1 MQFARVGKMI
11 NHDRLLATFLDLV
24 RVDNP
29 SGGEA
34 TIAAH
39 IRGLLEAIG
48 LAVEEDAVHNLLARV
63 PGEGE
68 PLLLNAHMD
77 SVAPCRGV
85 RPLVADGVV
94 RSSGD
99 TVLGA
104 DDLAG
109 VAAII
114 EGVRSTLERG
124 GPHRAAELLLT
135 VQEEV
140 GLAGAAAFD
149 TGKLQARA
157 GVTLDSG
164 GDFGGITIAA
174 PSQDSLYAIVI
185 GRAAHAGVAPERG
198 INAIMM
204 AAQALAAMPL
214 GRIDAET
221 TANIGIIRGG
231 DATNIVPERVEL
243 WGEARSHDQEK
254 LSDQVGAM
262 VAALEAAASA
272 AGGSVKVEITH
283 KYDAYRLAED
293 LPIIKQIAAALRA
306 IGYEPKFQISGGG
319 SDVNILAQ
327 RGLQIANVSV
337 GYREIHSTGEYIAV
351 ADLERSAELVARL
364 LEVDVNSK

>member
-1 MQFARVGKMI
+1 MI
-11 NHDRLLATFLDLV
+11 NSDRLLATFLDLV
-24 RVDNP
+24 QIDNP

-34 TIAAH
+34 AIAAH
-39 IRGLLEAIG
+39 IRGLLESLG
-48 LAVEEDAVHNLLARV
+48 LAVEEDALHNLLAHV
-63 PGEGE
+63 PGQGE

-77 SVAPCRGV
+77 SVAPCHGV

-140 GLAGAAAFD
+140 GLLGAAAFD
-149 TGKLQARA
+149 TAKLRARE

-164 GDFGGITIAA
+164 GDFGGITIGA
-174 PSQDSLYAIVI
+174 PSQDSLHAIVT

-198 INAIMM
+198 LNAIVI
-204 AAQALAAMPL
+204 AARALAAMPL
-214 GRIDAET
+214 GRIDEET

-231 DATNIVPERVEL
+231 EATNIVPERVEL
-243 WGEARSHDQEK
+243 WGEARSHSREK
-254 LSDQVGAM
+254 LASQVRAM
-262 VAALEAAASA
+262 VGALEAAASA
-272 AGGSVKVEITH
+272 AGGSAHVTVTH
-283 KYDAYRLAED
+283 KYDSYRLAED
-293 LPIIKQIAAALRA
+293 LPIIRRIVAALDA
-306 IGYEPKFQISGGG
+306 LGYQPNFQISGGG

-327 RGLQIANVSV
+327 RGIQIANVSV

-351 ADLERSAELVARL
+351 ADLQRSAELVVRL
-364 LEVDVNSK
+364 LGADGS

>member
-1 MQFARVGKMI
+1 MI

-24 RVDNP
+24 RIDNP

-34 TIAAH
+34 AIAAH
-39 IRGLLEAIG
+39 IRGLLEALG
-48 LAVEEDAVHNLLARV
+48 LAVEEDAVHNLLARM

-77 SVAPCRGV
+77 SVASCRGV
-85 RPLVADGVV
+85 RPLVADGLV

-114 EGVRSTLERG
+114 EGVRATLERG

-140 GLAGAAAFD
+140 GLVGAATFD
-149 TGKLQARA
+149 TTKLQART

-174 PSQDSLYAIVI
+174 PSQDSLHAIVI
-185 GRAAHAGVAPERG
+185 GRASHAGVAPERG
-198 INAIMM
+198 INAIVV
-204 AAQALAAMPL
+204 AANALAAMPL

-221 TANIGIIRGG
+221 TANIGIIKGG

-243 WGEARSHDQEK
+243 WGEARSHSQGK
-254 LSDQVGAM
+254 LSSQVGAM

-272 AGGSVKVEITH
+272 AGGSVRIEITH
-283 KYDAYRLAED
+283 KYDAYHLSED
-293 LPIIKQIAAALRA
+293 LPIIQQLAAALRA
-306 IGYEPKFQISGGG
+306 MGHEPNFQVSGGG
-319 SDVNILAQ
+319 SDVNILSQ

-351 ADLERSAELVARL
+351 ADLERSAELVTRL
-364 LEVDVNSK
+364 LEVDSDSK

>member
-1 MQFARVGKMI
+1 VTNPNNPFQFFETG
-11 NHDRLLATFLDLV
+11 D
-24 RVDNP
+24 
-29 SGGEA
+29 G
-34 TIAAH
+34 
-39 IRGLLEAIG
+39 
-48 LAVEEDAVHNLLARV
+48 
-63 PGEGE
+63 
-68 PLLLNAHMD
+68 
-77 SVAPCRGV
+77 
-85 RPLVADGVV
+85 GVV

-114 EGVRSTLERG
+114 EGVRATLERG

-149 TGKLQARA
+149 TRKLQART

-174 PSQDSLYAIVI
+174 PSQDSLHVI
-185 GRAAHAGVAPERG
+185 ITGRAAHAGVAPERG
-198 INAIMM
+198 ISAIVM

-243 WGEARSHDQEK
+243 WGEARSHNQEK

-262 VAALEAAASA
+262 VAALEAAAS
-272 AGGSVKVEITH
+272 ET
-283 KYDAYRLAED
+283 
-293 LPIIKQIAAALRA
+293 
-306 IGYEPKFQISGGG
+306 F
-319 SDVNILAQ
+319 
-327 RGLQIANVSV
+327 
-337 GYREIHSTGEYIAV
+337 
-351 ADLERSAELVARL
+351 RSSLIVLSRSSA
-364 LEVDVNSK
+364 

>member
-1 MQFARVGKMI
+1 MI
-11 NHDRLLATFLDLV
+11 NQERLLATFLDLV
-24 RVDNP
+24 QIDNP
-29 SGGEA
+29 SRGEA
-34 TIAAH
+34 TIAAY
-39 IRGLLEAIG
+39 IRGLLESIG

-63 PGEGE
+63 PGDGE

-77 SVAPCRGV
+77 SVAPCHGV
-85 RPLVADGVV
+85 RPVVADGVV

-124 GPHRAAELLLT
+124 GLHRAAELLLT
-135 VQEEV
+135 VQEEI

-149 TGKLQARA
+149 AAKLQARV

-164 GDFGGITIAA
+164 GDFGGITVAA
-174 PSQDSLYAIVI
+174 PSQDSLHVVVT

-198 INAIMM
+198 INAIVV
-204 AAQALAAMPL
+204 AAQAVSTMPL
-214 GRIDAET
+214 GRIDSET
-221 TANIGIIRGG
+221 TANIGIIKGG
-231 DATNIVPERVEL
+231 DATNIVPERIEL

-254 LSDQVGAM
+254 LSAQVGAM
-262 VAALEAAASA
+262 VAALEDAAGAH
-272 AGGSVKVEITH
+272 GGSVRIEVTR
-283 KYDAYRLAED
+283 KYDAYHLSED
-293 LPIIKQIAAALRA
+293 LPIIQQLAAALRA
-306 IGYEPKFQISGGG
+306 MEFEPRYQVSGGG

-351 ADLERSAELVARL
+351 ADLERAAELVVRVLA
-364 LEVDVNSK
+364 VDSNSK

>member
-1 MQFARVGKMI
+1 MI
-11 NHDRLLATFLDLV
+11 NPDRLLATFLDLV
-24 RVDNP
+24 RIDNP
-29 SGGEA
+29 SRGEA

-39 IRGLLEAIG
+39 IRGLLEALG

-77 SVAPCRGV
+77 SVAPCHGV
-85 RPLVADGVV
+85 RPLVADGIV

-114 EGVRSTLERG
+114 EGVRATLERG
-124 GPHRAAELLLT
+124 RPHRAAELLLT
-135 VQEEV
+135 VQEEA
-140 GLAGAAAFD
+140 GLLGAAAFD
-149 TGKLQARA
+149 TGKLQART

-164 GDFGGITIAA
+164 GDFGGITVAA
-174 PSQDSLYAIVI
+174 PSQDSLYVVVT

-198 INAIMM
+198 VSAIVVAANA
-204 AAQALAAMPL
+204 LTAMPL

-221 TANIGIIRGG
+221 TANIGIIKGG

-243 WGEARSHDQEK
+243 WGEARSHNQEK
-254 LSDQVGAM
+254 LSEQVGAM
-262 VAALEAAASA
+262 VAALEAAAGA
-272 AGGSVKVEITH
+272 AGGSVKVDITH
-283 KYDAYRLAED
+283 RYDAYRLDED
-293 LPIIKQIAAALRA
+293 MPIIKRIAAALRA
-306 IGYEPKFQISGGG
+306 IGCEPRYQVSGGG

-364 LEVDVNSK
+364 LEVDTGS

>member
-1 MQFARVGKMI
+1 MI
-11 NHDRLLATFLDLV
+11 NQERLLATFLELV
-24 RVDNP
+24 QIDNP
-29 SGGEA
+29 SHGEA
-34 TIAAH
+34 MIAAH
-39 IRGLLEAIG
+39 IRGLLEALG

-77 SVAPCRGV
+77 SVAPCVGV
-85 RPLVADGVV
+85 RPLVADGMV

-114 EGVRSTLERG
+114 EGVRASLERG
-124 GPHRAAELLLT
+124 EPHRAAELLLT

-140 GLAGAAAFD
+140 GLVGAAAFD
-149 TGKLQARA
+149 TSKLQARA

-174 PSQDSLYAIVI
+174 PSQDSLYIVVT

-198 INAIMM
+198 ISAIAV

-214 GRIDAET
+214 GRIDSET
-221 TANIGIIRGG
+221 TANIGIIKGG
-231 DATNIVPERVEL
+231 QATNIIPERVEL

-272 AGGSVKVEITH
+272 AGGSVKVDITR
-283 KYDAYRLAED
+283 KYDSYRLAED
-293 LPIIKQIAAALRA
+293 LPIIQRIATALRA
-306 IGYEPKFQISGGG
+306 IGFEPRYQVSGGG

-327 RGLQIANVSV
+327 HGLQIANVSV

-364 LEVDVNSK
+364 LEVDAGSK

>member
-1 MQFARVGKMI
+1 MI
-11 NHDRLLATFLDLV
+11 DQDRLLATFIDLAQI
-24 RVDNP
+24 DNP
-29 SGGEA
+29 SGGEES
-34 TIAAH
+34 IAAY
-39 IRGLLEAIG
+39 IQMLLEGLG
-48 LAVEEDAVHNLLARV
+48 LAVEQDPIHNLLARV
-63 PGEGE
+63 PGEGA

-77 SVAPCRGV
+77 SVAPCHGV

-114 EGVRSTLERG
+114 EGVRATLERG

-135 VQEEV
+135 VQEEI

-149 TGKLQARA
+149 TAKLQARA
-157 GVTLDSG
+157 GVTFDSG

-174 PSQDSLYAIVI
+174 PSQDSLHAMVI

-198 INAIMM
+198 INAIVV

-214 GRIDAET
+214 GRIDVET
-221 TANIGIIRGG
+221 TANIGIIKGG

-243 WGEARSHDQEK
+243 WGEARSHSQEK
-254 LSDQVGAM
+254 LSEQVGAM

-272 AGGSVKVEITH
+272 AGGSVTVDITH
-283 KYDAYRLAED
+283 KYDAYHLDENM
-293 LPIIKQIAAALRA
+293 PSIKQIAAALRA
-306 IGYEPKFQISGGG
+306 IGSEPHYQVSGGG

-351 ADLERSAELVARL
+351 ADLEHSAELVARL
-364 LEVDVNSK
+364 LEVDAGST

>member
-1 MQFARVGKMI
+1 MI
-11 NHDRLLATFLDLV
+11 NQDRLLGTFLDLV
-24 RVDNP
+24 RIDNP

-34 TIAAH
+34 PIAAH
-39 IRGLLEAIG
+39 VRSLLAGMG
-48 LAVEEDAVHNLLARV
+48 LAVEEDAIHNLLARI
-63 PGEGE
+63 PGQGE

-77 SVAPCRGV
+77 SVAPCLGV
-85 RPLVADGVV
+85 RPIVADGVV

-124 GPHRAAELLLT
+124 GAHRAAELLFT

-140 GLAGAAAFD
+140 GLRGAAQFEVS
-149 TGKLQARA
+149 KLQARE
-157 GVTLDSG
+157 GITLDSG
-164 GDFGGITIAA
+164 GDFGGITVGA
-174 PSQDSLYAIVI
+174 PAQDSLRAVVI

-198 INAIMM
+198 INAIVV

-221 TANIGIIRGG
+221 TANIGIIKGG

-243 WGEARSHDQEK
+243 WGEARSHDQQK
-254 LSDQVGAM
+254 LVDQIEQM
-262 VAALEAAASA
+262 VAAFELASRA
-272 AGGSVKVEITH
+272 AGASVQVEVTH
-283 KYDAYRLAED
+283 KYDAYRLAKE
-293 LPIIKQIAAALRA
+293 LPILDRIAAVMRA
-306 IGYEPKFQISGGG
+306 MQVEPTFQISGGG

-327 RGLQIANVSV
+327 RGFQIANLSV
-337 GYREIHSTGEYIAV
+337 GYREIHSTGEHIAV
-351 ADLERSAELVARL
+351 ADLGRAAELVERL
-364 LEVDVNSK
+364 LVL